1 MANKG
6 EAAAA
11 RPERNIV
18 LTRIIDAPRELVFQA
33 WTDPKQLARWWG
45 PKGFTNPVC
54 EVDANPGGALRMVMR
69 APDGAEY
76 PMKGVFQEV
85 VESERLVFTN
95 IAIDAQ
101 GNHLLEGLTT
111 VTFAEHEGKTKLTL
125 QTGAVALVP
134 HADRYLEGMEAGW
147 TQSLERLE
155 KLATNSTDR
164 EIVTTRIFN
173 APRELVFKA
182 WTDPD
187 HLARWWGPKG
197 FTNTFHEFD
206 LRPGGVWRFVMHGPD
221 GTDYQNNNVFVEIVE
236 PARIVFDHVT
246 WPQHRVTATFEEVD
260 GKTRLAFRMV
270 FRSAVDCD
278 KVKGYAV
285 EGLEQNLDR
294 LEAELAKLGDKR
306 RIGTAE
312 SNDLTALPAG
322 RVVVVTRVF
331 AAPAECVFDA
341 WLDPNAA
348 GKWLFATENGEMVRV
363 EIDARVGGRFIFVD
377 RRDGEDIRHTGK
389 YLAIDRPRRLVFTFG
404 VPKYSPLYTRVT
416 IDVVPRGS
424 QCELTLT
431 HEGVLPAY
439 LEATKSGWTNILGGL
454 AAALND
460 NSKGK

>member
-33 WTDPKQLARWWG
+33 WTDPKQMARWWG
-45 PKGFTNPVC
+45 PKCFINPVC
-54 EVDANPGGALRMVMR
+54 EVDAKPGGALRIVMR

-95 IAIDAQ
+95 IAVDQQ

-111 VTFAEHEGKTKLTL
+111 VTFAEHEGKTKLTV
-125 QTGAVALVP
+125 QTGAVAMVGY
-134 HADRYLEGMEAGW
+134 ASQYLEGMEAGW

-155 KLATNSTDR
+155 ELATNTAGR
-164 EIVTTRIFN
+164 EIVATRVYN
-173 APRELVFKA
+173 APRELVFRA
-182 WTDPD
+182 WTEPQ
-187 HLARWWGPKG
+187 HLAQWWGPKG

-206 LRPGGVWRFVMHGPD
+206 MRPGGVWRFVMHGPD
-221 GTDYQNNNVFVEIVE
+221 GTDYQNKNVFVEVVKPE
-236 PARIVFDHVT
+236 RIVFDHVT

-260 GKTRLAFRMV
+260 GKTRLSFRMV
-270 FRSAVDCD
+270 FTSAADCD

-294 LEAELAKLGDKR
+294 LEAELANLGDKR
-306 RIGTAE
+306 RMGTAE
-312 SNDLTALPAG
+312 STDSTAAPAG
-322 RVVVVTRVF
+322 RIVVVTRVF
-331 AAPAECVFDA
+331 DAPAECVFDA

-348 GKWLFATENGEMVRV
+348 GKWLFAAENGQMVRV
-363 EIDARVGGRFIFVD
+363 EIDARVGGRFVFVD
-377 RRDGEDIRHTGK
+377 RRDGEDIRHTGR

-416 IDVVPRGS
+416 IDVAPHGS
-424 QCELTLT
+424 GCELTLT
-431 HEGVLPAY
+431 HEGVLPDY
-439 LEATKSGWTNILGGL
+439 LEATKSGWTSILGGL
-454 AAALND
+454 AASLAN
-460 NSKGK
+460 NPTRK